1 MSREQMIDR
10 LIESFGFEDSRVIW
24 FVNLCELYVDNEWNN
39 KCLEGIFGSLLDLA
53 QYESELN

>member
-24 FVNLCELYVDNEWNN
+24 FINLCELYVDNEWNN